1 MPFLY
6 QLLVFN
12 FDPFLLKF
20 HSNLSHFNSFFM
32 QFKCNFHTSLMLRR
46 GIFILFFFLNL
57 NFCVNFSMDFCPNFC
72 TDFCNEFLYGLL
84 YKSLYGFLSKFLY
97 GFFVRISIQIFV
109 RISVPIFIPICHLK
123 LSHFCCFMPD
133 AFKSVGTHWVQP
145 LPHLPPLSPP
155 PRQLYR
161 AYTAFPDFFRNSTVE
176 WWSTELQEVYENP
189 RNASLSLKYD
199 GIWIV
204 SCPSLP
210 FFGVPFCC
218 VVVDCG
224 CVWDIVCSWLIT
236 LVRGGGLCGF
246 VALNGINTDWV
257 ECGSGEIEITK
268 TVRKDL

>member
-1 MPFLY
+1 M
-6 QLLVFN
+6 
-12 FDPFLLKF
+12 
-20 HSNLSHFNSFFM
+20 
-32 QFKCNFHTSLMLRR
+32 
-46 GIFILFFFLNL
+46 
-57 NFCVNFSMDFCPNFC
+57 
-72 TDFCNEFLYGLL
+72 
-84 YKSLYGFLSKFLY
+84 
-97 GFFVRISIQIFV
+97 
-109 RISVPIFIPICHLK
+109 PIFIPICHPK

-176 WWSTELQEVYENP
+176 WWSTELQEVYKNP

-210 FFGVPFCC
+210 FFRVPFCC
-218 VVVDCG
+218 VVVDCCG
-224 CVWDIVCSWLIT
+224 CVWGIVCLWLIT